1 MAKSFNTKHSLLIG
15 APLVVG
21 LLTSPLWATI
31 PEHEEIGRSFVDT
44 GTIDLVYPRLAQVG
58 GDEIGGGNNG
68 GGRDETDAPDDD
80 GPSARINPGTAV
92 VVSDAQTAQIVNQLN
107 QIQAICEFMADEYRV
122 ACFATTY
129 RELAK
134 DIPANGDYAE
144 VKKAL
149 NDAAQKLDTLSRNN
163 RDRAKPALRA
173 RLSTGTGRT
182 VSTPPIAA
190 VRADRAPQ
198 INRQASDIVAE
209 AETVLLRSA
218 SSDARRAI
226 HYQRIAA
233 AVGSNKVLL
242 RSA

>member
-31 PEHEEIGRSFVDT
+31 PKHEEIGRSFVDT
-44 GTIDLVYPRLAQVG
+44 GTIELVYPRLAQVG

-68 GGRDETDAPDDD
+68 GGRDETDAPDD
-80 GPSARINPGTAV
+80 GPRVQNPGTPV
-92 VVSDAQTAQIVNQLN
+92 VVSEAQTTQVVNQLD

-149 NDAAQKLDTLSRNN
+149 NDAAQKLDTLSRSN

-198 INRQASDIVAE
+198 INRQASDIVAD